1 MINGQIKLR
10 PTQVIFESKL
20 LIFTYENNF
29 IRKPVILVGLIP
41 LQIIIAIILRRT
53 IVIRI

>member
-1 MINGQIKLR
+1 MINGQIKRR
-10 PTQVIFESKL
+10 PTQVFFESEL

>member
-29 IRKPVILVGLIP
+29 IIKPVILVGLIP

>member
-1 MINGQIKLR
+1 MINGQIKRR
-10 PTQVIFESKL
+10 PTQVFFESEL

-29 IRKPVILVGLIP
+29 IIKPVILVGLIP